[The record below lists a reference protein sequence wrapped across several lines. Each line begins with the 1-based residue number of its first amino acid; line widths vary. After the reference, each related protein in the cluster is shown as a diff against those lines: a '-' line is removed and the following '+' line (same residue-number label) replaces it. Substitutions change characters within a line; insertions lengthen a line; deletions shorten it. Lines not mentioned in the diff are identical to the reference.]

1 MGRWPVID
9 DVADAGK
16 TPGWFPDPWDPLLL
30 RYFDGVQWTGSV
42 MASPPVASF
51 AQASGYPL
59 GEPVLYLR
67 AIPGRFD
74 REVSCAVEGGRG
86 QQLGFIRSVG
96 RVPVAGQETSSLTFE
111 VIDPGGRP
119 MMFIACVGNKAKQR
133 LHVADNNGRH
143 LGQLRQV
150 SSYWRQL
157 FRTSRVTMQIESG
170 THVFATTDVS
180 IDPQQRDVP
189 VNEPIRDPA
198 GGTLGAVERQWRA
211 TETMNDY
218 FDYRLNCVRIT
229 SDPLP
234 RLLLV
239 AVFAHYLYDRLAV
252 GGPVGALGKAISRP
266 TWET

>member
-1 MGRWPVID
+1 
-9 DVADAGK
+9 
-16 TPGWFPDPWDPLLL
+16 
-30 RYFDGVQWTGSV
+30 
-42 MASPPVASF
+42 MAAPPVAPF

-67 AIPGRFD
+67 AIPSRFD
-74 REVSCAVEGGRG
+74 QEVSCAIEGGRG
-86 QQLGFIRSVG
+86 QQLGLIRPVG
-96 RVPVAGQETSSLTFE
+96 GDPVAGQEKPSLAFE

-119 MMFIACVGNKAKQR
+119 MLFIARVGSKARGR
-133 LHVADNNGRH
+133 LQLADNDGRH

-157 FRTSRVTMQIESG
+157 FRTSRVAMQIESG
-170 THVFATTDVS
+170 AHVFATTDVS
-180 IDPQQRDVP
+180 IDPHQRDVP
-189 VNEPIRDPA
+189 VNEPIRDNA
-198 GGTLGAVERQWRA
+198 GGTLGTVERHWRA